1 MRIALIQHSAGV
13 GPAAI
18 QQWLGEHQASWH
30 RVYAGE
36 PLPSLEDFELL
47 LLLDG
52 SLSVHDERRHGWMA
66 AEKCLIHQALMARKR
81 VFGSGLGALLLA
93 EALGA
98 RITVGPEAARIG
110 WWQLEKDLQ
119 SRQSPLGRMLPHHLL
134 ALHWQRESC
143 SLPPGAIALYGSA
156 AAALQG
162 FVWQER
168 AIGLLCQLE
177 SDAESLDERLQQAAA
192 DLGLSGEVQE
202 RASIRDG
209 APHAASANATL
220 FRLLDY
226 LSGAHAHMT

>member
-1 MRIALIQHSAGV
+1 MRIALMQHSAGV
-13 GPAAI
+13 GPAALDH
-18 QQWLGEHQASWH
+18 WLGDHEVSRHALQAG
-30 RVYAGE
+30 A
-36 PLPSLEDFELL
+36 PLPGLEDFELL

-52 SLSVHDERRHGWMA
+52 SLSVHDERQHAWMA
-66 AEKCLIHQALMARKR
+66 AEKRLIHQALMARKR

-98 RITVGPEAARIG
+98 RIAVEPASARIG
-110 WWQLEKDLQ
+110 WWQLEKAAQ
-119 SRQSPLGRMLPHHLL
+119 SRQSPLGRMLPPRLL

-143 SLPPGAIALYGSA
+143 SLPHGAIALYGSA

-162 FVWQER
+162 YVWQER

-177 SDAESLDERLQQAAA
+177 ADASSLDERLQHAAG
-192 DLGLSGEVQE
+192 DLRLPGEVQDS
-202 RASIRDG
+202 ASIRDG

-220 FRLLDY
+220 LRLLDY

>member
-1 MRIALIQHSAGV
+1 GNAAPPGSGVAASRTASRGGGLMRIALIQHSAGV

-66 AEKCLIHQALMARKR
+66 AEKRLIHQALMARKR

-110 WWQLEKDLQ
+110 WW
-119 SRQSPLGRMLPHHLL
+119 
-134 ALHWQRESC
+134 
-143 SLPPGAIALYGSA
+143 
-156 AAALQG
+156 
-162 FVWQER
+162 
-168 AIGLLCQLE
+168 
-177 SDAESLDERLQQAAA
+177 
-192 DLGLSGEVQE
+192 
-202 RASIRDG
+202 
-209 APHAASANATL
+209 
-220 FRLLDY
+220 
-226 LSGAHAHMT
+226 

>member
-1 MRIALIQHSAGV
+1 MRIALIEHSAGV
-13 GPAAI
+13 GPAALEH
-18 QQWLGEHQASWH
+18 WLGDHVVSRH
-30 RVYAGE
+30 SLHAGA
-36 PLPSLEDFELL
+36 PLPSLEDFDLL

-52 SLSVHDERRHGWMA
+52 SLSVHDERQHAWMA
-66 AEKCLIHQALMARKR
+66 AEKRLIHQALMTRKR

-98 RITVGPEAARIG
+98 RIAADSQAARIG
-110 WWQLEKDLQ
+110 WWQLEKDPQ
-119 SRQSPLGRMLPHHLL
+119 SRQSPVGRMLPQRLL
-134 ALHWQRESC
+134 ALHWQREHC
-143 SLPPGAIALYGSA
+143 SLPHGAIGLYGSA

-177 SDAESLDERLQQAAA
+177 ADAPSLDERLQHAAA
-192 DLGLSGEVQE
+192 DLRLPGQVQDS
-202 RASIRDG
+202 ASIRDG

>member
-18 QQWLGEHQASWH
+18 HQWLGEHQANWY

-36 PLPSLEDFELL
+36 SLPSLEDFELL
-47 LLLDG
+47 VLLDG
-52 SLSVHDERRHGWMA
+52 SLSVHDERQYAWMS
-66 AEKCLIHQALMARKR
+66 AEKCLIHQALMTRKR

-98 RITVGPEAARIG
+98 RISSGADVARIG
-110 WWQLEKDLQ
+110 WWQLEKEQQ
-119 SRQSPLGRMLPHHLL
+119 SSQSPVGRMLPHRLL
-134 ALHWQRESC
+134 AMHWQRESC
-143 SLPPGAIALYGSA
+143 SLPHGAIALYGSKGS
-156 AAALQG
+156 ALQG

-177 SDAESLDERLQQAAA
+177 SDAESLDERLQEESA
-192 DLGLSGEVQE
+192 DLALPGEVQD